1 MEAEVTIPPVWL
13 HNPEPELPVIELIVG
28 YLGQPSDWTGAAD
41 VYMTA
46 TDFASKHGG
55 TAPPIVMP
63 DTNGNANG
71 ATLDTECVNRRLG
84 TAKTHLTQ
92 DAPAYILAGFNAATG
107 AHPFVVAGLSAGGT
121 CATVLA
127 LRNTMVF
134 ATYSGYNVE
143 TFESGNQQSTIAA
156 LFNGSIAEF
165 NAHNPTI
172 LLTGNKS
179 PSTSGYFE
187 AGQQIPVHLSAANQ
201 SHTLTD
207 ETGLDQACLL
217 TPNGGSTFS
226 SSRKHW
232 KTRCPGCL
240 GHSNTL
246 RSQANLRLAGIRIAR
261 GHHLHAPKG
270 KSVPMPRA
278 RTGRWG
284 ASHRRLRVHCLGS
297 RINGCKQRRAWQYGI
312 SGTELTLTP
321 RGLPFTPSQA
331 EPAIMGVTQCT

>member
-1 MEAEVTIPPVWL
+1 
-13 HNPEPELPVIELIVG
+13 
-28 YLGQPSDWTGAAD
+28 
-41 VYMTA
+41 
-46 TDFASKHGG
+46 
-55 TAPPIVMP
+55 MP
-63 DTNGNANG
+63 DANGDTHG
-71 ATLDTECVNRRLG
+71 ATLDTECVNSRLG
-84 TAKTHLTQ
+84 NAETYLTQ
-92 DAPAYILAGFNAATG
+92 DAPAHILAGSNAATG
-107 AHPFVVAGLSAGGT
+107 AHSSVVAGLSASGA

-127 LRNTMVF
+127 LHNSIVF
-134 ATYSGYNVE
+134 ATYSGCNVE

-156 LFNGSIAEF
+156 LFNGSSAEY

-172 LLTGNKS
+172 LLTGNRS
-179 PSTSGYFE
+179 PSTSGWFG

-201 SHTLTD
+201 PHALAD
-207 ETGLDQACLL
+207 ETGLAQARLF
-217 TPNGGSTFS
+217 TPNGGTTFG

-240 GHSNTL
+240 GHSNSL
-246 RSQANLRLAGIRIAR
+246 RSQPNLRLARIRIAR
-261 GHHLHAPKG
+261 GHHPHAPKG

-331 EPAIMGVTQCT
+331 EPGIMGVTQCT